1 MLKKSFAVL
10 LAALILSSA
19 FMTGCSES
27 TENAET
33 TSTADTAGN
42 AADPSVEE
50 TEELETTRMYADIPA
65 DANFDGYT
73 FTILCNS
80 NSEYG
85 IVQNDFAAEEL
96 TGEPINDAKY
106 NRNLMVQDKLNV
118 TINSESTPNA
128 LTNQGVEY
136 IQKDVQ
142 GGTHAYDLTTL
153 CAYSCVSLAMDNCLY
168 NMKEVPYINLGAK
181 WWDQVAN
188 ESLEV
193 IDQLFFTTGDIT
205 ISDNDATYCIMF
217 NKQLIQDYSLENPYE
232 LVENSKWTMDKFIE
246 MAENVSADLNGDGKF
261 NQEDRYGALVWDDT
275 MMGVVNCSGAKCAI
289 VNEDGLFELTLNT
302 EQNIDVITTFL
313 DFTSQ
318 KNIVCAYQRL
328 NWNDSLLVNMFSGD
342 QGLFLTQLIQLVP
355 KMRDMD
361 TDFGI
366 LPMFKYKETQD
377 KYYTCIG
384 SWHSVFVAVPNG
396 QENLERTGIVTEFL
410 SCEGLYDLTEAYY
423 EKTLKGKTTRDE
435 ESRAMLDIIFES
447 RVYDNGWYYSFGYGG
462 NVMDMFRNYQ
472 NNFASM
478 YKQSERVKQKTL
490 QKVNEA
496 YEDLKLMYEAMG
508 D

>member
-1 MLKKSFAVL
+1 MLKKSFAFL
-10 LAALILSSA
+10 LAALILSTVSL
-19 FMTGCSES
+19 TGCSES

-33 TSTADTAGN
+33 QSGADTSGT
-42 AADPSVEE
+42 AADPAVEE
-50 TEELETTRMYADIPA
+50 TAELETERMYADTPA

-106 NRNLMVQDKLNV
+106 NRNLLAQDKLNV
-118 TINSESTPNA
+118 TIEAISTPSA

-188 ESLEV
+188 ESLQV
-193 IDQLFFTTGDIT
+193 IDQLFFTTGDLT
-205 ISDNDATYCIMF
+205 ISDNAATYCIMF
-217 NKQLIQDYSLENPYE
+217 NKQLIEDYTLENPYE
-232 LVENSKWTMDKFIE
+232 LVANSKWTMDKFIE

-275 MMGVVNCSGAKCAI
+275 IMGIVNCSGSKCAI
-289 VNEDGLFELTLNT
+289 VNDEGLFELTLNN
-302 EQNIDVITTFL
+302 EKNINVITTFL
-313 DFTSQ
+313 DFPAQ

-328 NWNDSLLVNMFSGD
+328 NWIDSLLVNMFSGD

-366 LPMFKYKETQD
+366 LPMFKYEETQD
-377 KYYTCIG
+377 KYYTAIG
-384 SWHSVFVAVPNG
+384 SWHSVFTAVPNG
-396 QENLERTGIVTEFL
+396 QENLERTGIITELL

-423 EKTLKGKTTRDE
+423 DKTLKGKTTRDE

-447 RVYDNGWYYSFGYGG
+447 RVYDNGWYYNFGFGG
-462 NVMDMFRNYQ
+462 NIMDMFRNYQ

-478 YKQSERVKQKTL
+478 YKQSERVKTKTL
-490 QKVNEA
+490 EKVNEA
-496 YEDLKLMYEAMG
+496 YLELKAMYETMG
-508 D
+508 E